1 MTQQAKDIYS
11 GIKKI
16 FPSSRRSGSFS
27 LGSGRPSSSTSE
39 LSAEALAA
47 AQQEDYGASSSRD
60 VGGEASKKKERRP
73 SFSFSGWKER
83 RSSLSTKK
91 KEPTPPPVASSSA
104 TPAARPAAGGPYAH
118 HQHIVTVPTPKADSS
133 YLKTNGFTTTPTA
146 LSRSTSYPGHFPGTT
161 SSLYDKPSAA
171 AAASSSLLRTSS
183 SVATVSSYQK
193 HQPMMVSTRST
204 SASSNGTRP
213 EPVASARG
221 PSNNQQDAQQGPA
234 PALKSSL
241 KPHSDSRSSR
251 SQSIVPELPTKSQLN
266 ARAHRSSYNVTSSS
280 NSQISAATAE
290 KSSSSSASRMNSY
303 STANIGPRPVA
314 KEEKKRRFSFSRHKN
329 ASTAMD
335 DVAMIVK
342 KPHANTWD
350 SDSDDDYED
359 TRRPTRGLDRRS
371 VSMDFVEQN
380 PTHLISK
387 IWRKL
392 PIQARLYSG
401 RGSID
406 LDMQKDRNSFSRSST
421 AKQQAEKLGQSN
433 YNKPPSPLPNANM
446 FGDKHIY
453 FNQKIVYFPAEGGY
467 IALESYDD
475 VLVRVCLFPDHDT
488 RRTATKVQEFLERS
502 MAFLHGTKTK
512 HGNVVSISNE
522 EIRMWR
528 RLARH
533 DWNLEAVTRV
543 QDLPV
548 DHQKT
553 EKERPLE
560 KDSRSSS
567 AVTAESDSDS
577 DDQRRRK
584 AAAASAGKENVNPED
599 NEEDEDAD
607 LALPKG
613 LNLRPLVGVVNSC
626 VNFGE
631 YLFSFEE
638 IDELV
643 RLEYLV
649 EEDGWI

>member
-27 LGSGRPSSSTSE
+27 LGSGRPSSTSE

-47 AQQEDYGASSSRD
+47 AQEDFGSSRG
-60 VGGEASKKKERRP
+60 VSGESSSKKKERRP

-91 KEPTPPPVASSSA
+91 KEPTPPPPSNASSA
-104 TPAARPAAGGPYAH
+104 TPAAGGPYAQ
-118 HQHIVTVPTPKADSS
+118 QHTVTVPTPKADSS
-133 YLKTNGFTTTPTA
+133 YLKTTGFTTTPTA
-146 LSRSTSYPGHFPGTT
+146 LSRSTSHPGHFPGTT
-161 SSLYDKPSAA
+161 SSLHSKPSAA
-171 AAASSSLLRTSS
+171 AAVSSTLLRASSSQPSSYQQHPATTARTSS
-183 SVATVSSYQK
+183 SSSG
-193 HQPMMVSTRST
+193 
-204 SASSNGTRP
+204 NG
-213 EPVASARG
+213 
-221 PSNNQQDAQQGPA
+221 NNQHETGGATGQQA
-234 PALKSSL
+234 PPVLKSSL
-241 KPHSDSRSSR
+241 KPQTESRSSR
-251 SQSIVPELPTKSQLN
+251 SQSIVPELPTKSQL
-266 ARAHRSSYNVTSSS
+266 ASRTKRLSYNTMSSS
-280 NSQISAATAE
+280 SREPVAVE
-290 KSSSSSASRMNSY
+290 KSSSRSVRTNSY

-314 KEEKKRRFSFSRHKN
+314 KEEKKRRFSFSSRHKN
-329 ASTAMD
+329 QSAPASAVD
-335 DVAMIVK
+335 DVAMIV

-371 VSMDFVEQN
+371 VSMDFMEQN

-453 FNQKIVYFPAEGGY
+453 FNQKIVYFPAGEEGGY
-467 IALESYDD
+467 VALESYDD
-475 VLVRVCLFPDHDT
+475 VLVRVCNFAVHDQ

-533 DWNLEAVTRV
+533 NWSLEDVTFV
-543 QDLPV
+543 QDLPQV
-548 DHQKT
+548 
-553 EKERPLE
+553 EKDKELASRGE

-577 DDQRRRK
+577 DDRRRRK
-584 AAAASAGKENVNPED
+584 AAAASAGKQNPEED
-599 NEEDEDAD
+599 NDDEDEDAD

-613 LNLRPLVGVVNSC
+613 LNLRPLMTVVNSC

-631 YLFSFEE
+631 YLFAFEE